1 MMKIATLAALSL
13 MLISGEPDWKLE
25 KDSDGIKVYL
35 ADAENSS
42 IKQFKVEAFIEA
54 TPKEI
59 VDAVVDIENNHKW
72 FVSVEKGKLVERISP
87 NEFIFSQVI
96 EVPFPFQDR
105 QVVQNT
111 KVTNLENGVL
121 RIDLNSVSDAL
132 EVDND
137 YVRMT
142 LATGYWVLTPT
153 SEGTD
158 LEYSFLAD
166 PAGNIPVWLANQFIV
181 DNPLKTIKGLR
192 EYIDD

>member
-35 ADAENSS
+35 AKAENSS

-166 PAGNIPVWLANQFIV
+166 PAGNIPAWLANQFIV

-192 EYIDD
+192 EYMDD

>member
-35 ADAENSS
+35 AKAENSS

-166 PAGNIPVWLANQFIV
+166 PAGNIPAWLANQFIV

>member
-166 PAGNIPVWLANQFIV
+166 PAGNIPAWLANQFIV

>member
-35 ADAENSS
+35 AKAENSS

-59 VDAVVDIENNHKW
+59 VDAVVDVENNHKW

-166 PAGNIPVWLANQFIV
+166 PAGNIPAWLANQFIV

>member
-1 MMKIATLAALSL
+1 MMKIATLAVLSL

-35 ADAENSS
+35 AKAENSS

-166 PAGNIPVWLANQFIV
+166 PAGNIPAWLANQFIV

>member
-35 ADAENSS
+35 AKAENSS

-166 PAGNIPVWLANQFIV
+166 PAGNIPAWLANQFIV

-192 EYIDD
+192 EYLN

>member
-1 MMKIATLAALSL
+1 MKIATLAALSL

-35 ADAENSS
+35 AKAENSS

-121 RIDLNSVSDAL
+121 RIDLNSVSDVL
-132 EVDND
+132 EVDDD

-142 LATGYWVLTPT
+142 VAVGYWILTPT
-153 SEGTD
+153 AEGTD

>member
-1 MMKIATLAALSL
+1 MKIATLAALSL

-35 ADAENSS
+35 AKAENSS

-59 VDAVVDIENNHKW
+59 VDAVVDIENNYKW
-72 FVSVEKGKLVERISP
+72 FVDVEKGKLVERISP

-105 QVVQNT
+105 QVVQNS
-111 KVTNLENGVL
+111 KVTNLESGGL
-121 RIDLNSVSDAL
+121 RIDLNSVSNAFEED
-132 EVDND
+132 DD
-137 YVRMT
+137 YIRMT
-142 LATGYWVLTPT
+142 LATGYWILTPT

-166 PAGNIPVWLANQFIV
+166 PAGNIPAWLANQFIV

-192 EYIDD
+192 EYLE

>member
-1 MMKIATLAALSL
+1 MKS
-13 MLISGEPDWKLE
+13 
-25 KDSDGIKVYL
+25 
-35 ADAENSS
+35 
-42 IKQFKVEAFIEA
+42 
-54 TPKEI
+54 PKEI

-166 PAGNIPVWLANQFIV
+166 PAGNIPAWLANQFIV

>member
-35 ADAENSS
+35 AKAENSS

-59 VDAVVDIENNHKW
+59 VDAVVDVENNHKW

-166 PAGNIPVWLANQFIV
+166 PAGNIPAWLANQFIV

-192 EYIDD
+192 EYLN

>member
-35 ADAENSS
+35 AKAENSS

-111 KVTNLENGVL
+111 KVTNLENSVL

-166 PAGNIPVWLANQFIV
+166 PAGNIPAWLANQFIV

>member
-1 MMKIATLAALSL
+1 MKIATLAALSL
-13 MLISGEPDWKLE
+13 MLISGKPDWKLE

-35 ADAENSS
+35 AKAENSS

-166 PAGNIPVWLANQFIV
+166 PAGNIPAWLANQFIV